1 MKTKKRV
8 IPALVLS
15 LFAAFGSAESNA
27 AQFSNVYVFGDSL
40 SDAGYYR
47 GYLRAVV
54 SSPLIETDQAF
65 GHRKDVEGFHGALRA
80 LDGYVAGALERRL
93 DVGVFDHLPGVHDR
107 DPVGGLGHHAQIVG
121 DQQDAHA

>member
-47 GYLRAVV
+47 GFLA
-54 SSPLIETDQAF
+54 SLGLPASL
-65 GHRKDVEGFHGALRA
+65 
-80 LDGYVAGALERRL
+80 VATLGRFTINPGPVWSELVAAHY
-93 DVGVFDHLPGVHDR
+93 GVTNPG
-107 DPVGGLGHHAQIVG
+107 PSNAGGTIFAQG
-121 DQQDAHA
+121 GAHAVCRQFCNAMIL